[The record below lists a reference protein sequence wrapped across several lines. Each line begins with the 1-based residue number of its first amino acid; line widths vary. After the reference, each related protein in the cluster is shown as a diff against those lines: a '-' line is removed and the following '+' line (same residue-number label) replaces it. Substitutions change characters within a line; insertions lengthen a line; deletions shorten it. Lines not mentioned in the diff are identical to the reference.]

1 MAIAGEL
8 RHTQEFFGA
17 RIALEYTLG
26 LRPAYLPLPGWPQ
39 AGENFVSDQK
49 NKPVLDE
56 QTFGKLLEAAF
67 VLQEHNRKM
76 KVLEESLESQSEQLR
91 EQELAKHALFAE
103 SNSVSEEK
111 AREDVDYTLTLAEI
125 VEAQHQIQIRH
136 LALDKALAVV
146 AERVARITNA
156 SGAGIGI
163 LDEATVRYRA
173 GAGAPALPA
182 GTEVPLQ
189 TAVCQASIR
198 TGQVIRTEDL
208 DTEFLFDPEPCRKRG
223 IRSLLAVPIYY
234 DGQIAGALEL
244 YFARIRG
251 FVEEDIH
258 TCQLMAG
265 LVTEALGRDAA
276 PALKKKSVAG
286 ERSAMLAAIEKL
298 QAHVAV
304 LPEDQSAAVAS
315 ASLGAAPAVISSCWK
330 CGGRLLAVEQFC
342 GKCGAPRAREGEES
356 TMQSKLASAWHAQQA
371 NEKTIATTPANGSSP
386 HGDYSRH
393 SVPPHLRENQPK
405 PTEITADDFL
415 ESLSLP
421 ELRPENRPIQSS
433 RLFTAS
439 ERQIPL
445 PEPLLSEPE
454 HHLDEHRVE
463 APSNALVKSREDIA
477 WTSAVKAQ
485 DFLESLAAIRTPSA
499 FVRFWNSRRGD
510 FYLAIAVILVVIV
523 LAWGLMSNHSA
534 GAGDG
539 GVATSRSANRANR
552 PAPDADLSAFD
563 KFLIAVGLAEP
574 PEAPEYKG
582 NPDTQVWVDLNTAL
596 YYCPGS
602 DLYEKTAKG
611 KLASQR
617 DAQLDQFE
625 PASRKAC
632 E

>member
-1 MAIAGEL
+1 MGEK
-8 RHTQEFFGA
+8 
-17 RIALEYTLG
+17 I
-26 LRPAYLPLPGWPQ
+26 
-39 AGENFVSDQK
+39 VSDQK

-76 KVLEESLESQSEQLR
+76 RALEESLESQNEQLR
-91 EQELAKHALFAE
+91 EQELAKQALFAE
-103 SNSVSEEK
+103 SESESESNEK
-111 AREDVDYTLTLAEI
+111 TREDVDYTLTLAEI

-136 LALDKALAVV
+136 LELDKALAVV
-146 AERVARITNA
+146 AERVARITSA
-156 SGAGIGI
+156 SGAAIGI

-173 GAGAPALPA
+173 GAGSPALPA

-265 LVTEALGRDAA
+265 LVTEALGRDAT
-276 PALKKKSVAG
+276 PALRKKSAAG
-286 ERSAMLAAIEKL
+286 ERSEMLAAMEKF
-298 QAHVAV
+298 QADVAV
-304 LPEDQSAAVAS
+304 LPEDRSAAVAS
-315 ASLGAAPAVISSCWK
+315 ASLGAVPGGISSCWM

-342 GKCGAPRAREGEES
+342 GKCGAPRARDGEES
-356 TMQSKLASAWHAQQA
+356 TMQSKVASAWHAQQA
-371 NEKTIATTPANGSSP
+371 IEKTIAARPANGSSP
-386 HGDYSRH
+386 NGDHSKH
-393 SVPPHLRENQPK
+393 SVPHPRENQPK
-405 PTEITADDFL
+405 PAEISADDFL
-415 ESLSLP
+415 ASLSLP
-421 ELRPENRPIQSS
+421 ELRQEDRPQSS

-439 ERQIPL
+439 EGQMAL

-454 HHLDEHRVE
+454 PPPDEQRVE
-463 APSNALVKSREDIA
+463 ARPQALIKSREDLA
-477 WTSAVKAQ
+477 WTSDAKAQ
-485 DFLESLAAIRTPSA
+485 DFLESLAAIHTPNA
-499 FVRFWNSRRGD
+499 FLRFWNSRRGD
-510 FYLAIAVILVVIV
+510 FYLAVAVILVVIV
-523 LAWGLMSNHSA
+523 LGWGILSNHTG
-534 GAGDG
+534 GASDG
-539 GVATSRSANRANR
+539 GVVTTRSATRTKR

-563 KFLIAVGLAEP
+563 RFLIAVGLADP

-632 E
+632 D

>member
-1 MAIAGEL
+1 
-8 RHTQEFFGA
+8 
-17 RIALEYTLG
+17 LG
-26 LRPAYLPLPGWPQ
+26 FRPAYLPLPGWPQ
-39 AGENFVSDQK
+39 TGEKIVSDQK

-91 EQELAKHALFAE
+91 EQELVKQALFGE
-103 SNSVSEEK
+103 SNSESDEK
-111 AREDVDYTLTLAEI
+111 TRENIDYTLTLAEI

-136 LALDKALAVV
+136 LELDKALAVV

-163 LDEATVRYRA
+163 LDEATVRYRG

-182 GTEVPLQ
+182 GTEVPLE

-265 LVTEALGRDAA
+265 LVTEALSRDAT
-276 PALKKKSVAG
+276 PALKESLAG
-286 ERSAMLAAIEKL
+286 ERSAMRVASETLRPN
-298 QAHVAV
+298 VAV
-304 LPEDQSAAVAS
+304 LSEDRSVAGTRTTPGAAS
-315 ASLGAAPAVISSCWK
+315 AVTSSCWK

-342 GKCGAPRAREGEES
+342 GKCGAPRAHDGEAS
-356 TMQSKLASAWHAQQA
+356 TMQSKLAAAWHTQQA
-371 NEKTIATTPANGSSP
+371 NEKTAAARPANGSSP
-386 HGDYSRH
+386 HSDSSRG
-393 SVPPHLRENQPK
+393 SVPPPPREKRPNSAD
-405 PTEITADDFL
+405 ITADDFL

-421 ELRPENRPIQSS
+421 ELRQEDRPSQPS

-439 ERQIPL
+439 EHLTVL

-454 HHLDEHRVE
+454 LDEPRIE
-463 APSNALVKSREDIA
+463 KPSTPLAKSEEDIA
-477 WTSAVKAQ
+477 WTSAAKAQ
-485 DFLESLAAIRTPSA
+485 DFLESLSAIRTPGA

-510 FYLAIAVILVVIV
+510 FYLAIAVVLVVIV
-523 LAWGLMSNHSA
+523 LAWGLMSNHAA

-539 GVATSRSANRANR
+539 GIVTSRSASRVKR
-552 PAPDADLSAFD
+552 PAPDSDLSTFD
-563 KFLIAVGLAEP
+563 KFLIAVGLADP

-582 NPDTQVWVDLNTAL
+582 NPDTRVWVDLNTAL

-611 KLASQR
+611 KVASQR

-632 E
+632 D

>member
-1 MAIAGEL
+1 
-8 RHTQEFFGA
+8 
-17 RIALEYTLG
+17 
-26 LRPAYLPLPGWPQ
+26 
-39 AGENFVSDQK
+39 VSDQK

-67 VLQEHNRKM
+67 VLQEHSRKM
-76 KVLEESLESQSEQLR
+76 RALEENLESQSEQLR
-91 EQELAKHALFAE
+91 EQELAKQALFAE
-103 SNSVSEEK
+103 SDSEPTET
-111 AREDVDYTLTLAEI
+111 ARDNDDYTLTLAQI

-136 LALDKALAVV
+136 LELDKALAVV
-146 AERVARITNA
+146 AERVTRITSA

-163 LDEATVRYRA
+163 LEEATVRYRA
-173 GAGAPALPA
+173 GAGSPALPT
-182 GTEVPLQ
+182 GTAIPLQ
-189 TAVCQASIR
+189 IAVCQASIR

-234 DGQIAGALEL
+234 EGQIAGALEL
-244 YFARIRG
+244 YFARVHG

-276 PALKKKSVAG
+276 PASKKASTAA
-286 ERSAMLAAIEKL
+286 ERSTMLAAIEKF
-298 QAHVAV
+298 QSNVAV
-304 LPEDQSAAVAS
+304 LPEDPS
-315 ASLGAAPAVISSCWK
+315 ASIGSASPGGSSAVISACWK
-330 CGGRLLAVEQFC
+330 CGGRLLGVEQFC
-342 GKCGAPRAREGEES
+342 GKCGAPRANNGEPTS
-356 TMQSKLASAWHAQQA
+356 IQSKVAAAWHTQQA
-371 NEKTIATTPANGSSP
+371 NERVSATSPANGSSP
-386 HGDYSRH
+386 HTNH
-393 SVPPHLRENQPK
+393 SKRSAPLHLQDNQSKPP
-405 PTEITADDFL
+405 EITADEFL

-421 ELRPENRPIQSS
+421 ELRREDRPQSS

-439 ERQIPL
+439 ERQIAM
-445 PEPLLSEPE
+445 PEPSLAEPI
-454 HHLDEHRVE
+454 DEHPVE
-463 APSNALVKSREDIA
+463 ALSDALVKSESIKSAEDLA
-477 WTSAVKAQ
+477 WISSVKPQ
-485 DFLESLAAIRTPSA
+485 DFLESSAAMPTPNA
-499 FVRFWNSRRGD
+499 LMAFWNSRRGD
-510 FYLAIAVILVVIV
+510 FYLAVAVVLVVVV
-523 LAWGLMSNHSA
+523 LGWGILSNPSG
-534 GAGDG
+534 GASG
-539 GVATSRSANRANR
+539 GVVTPKSAARAKR

-563 KFLIAVGLAEP
+563 RFLIAVGLADP
-574 PEAPEYKG
+574 PEAPEYRG

>member
-1 MAIAGEL
+1 M
-8 RHTQEFFGA
+8 
-17 RIALEYTLG
+17 
-26 LRPAYLPLPGWPQ
+26 
-39 AGENFVSDQK
+39 SDQK

-76 KVLEESLESQSEQLR
+76 QALEESLESQSEQLR
-91 EQELAKHALFAE
+91 EQELAKQALFAE
-103 SNSVSEEK
+103 NESESESNEK
-111 AREDVDYTLTLAEI
+111 TREDVDYTLTLAEI

-136 LALDKALAVV
+136 LELDKALAVV
-146 AERVARITNA
+146 AERLARITSA
-156 SGAGIGI
+156 SGAAIGI
-163 LDEATVRYRA
+163 LDDATVRYRA
-173 GAGAPALPA
+173 GAGSPALPA

-265 LVTEALGRDAA
+265 LVTEALGRDAT
-276 PALKKKSVAG
+276 PALRKKSAAG
-286 ERSAMLAAIEKL
+286 ERSEMLAALEKF
-298 QAHVAV
+298 QANVAV
-304 LPEDQSAAVAS
+304 LPEDRSAAVAN
-315 ASLGAAPAVISSCWK
+315 ASLGAVPAGISSCWK
-330 CGGRLLAVEQFC
+330 CGGRLLAEEQFC
-342 GKCGAPRAREGEES
+342 GKCGAPRVRDGEES

-371 NEKTIATTPANGSSP
+371 NEKTVAAKPANGSSP
-386 HGDYSRH
+386 HGDYSKH
-393 SVPPHLRENQPK
+393 SVPPHPPEKQPR
-405 PTEITADDFL
+405 PAETTADDFL

-421 ELRPENRPIQSS
+421 ELRQEDRPQLSH
-433 RLFTAS
+433 LFTAS
-439 ERQIPL
+439 ERQIAL

-454 HHLDEHRVE
+454 HYLDEQGVE
-463 APSNALVKSREDIA
+463 APSQALIKSREDLA
-477 WTSAVKAQ
+477 WTSGAKAQ
-485 DFLESLAAIRTPSA
+485 DLLESLAAIRTPSA
-499 FVRFWNSRRGD
+499 FLRFWNSRRGD
-510 FYLAIAVILVVIV
+510 FYLAVAVILVVIV
-523 LAWGLMSNHSA
+523 LGWGILSNHS
-534 GAGDG
+534 GSAGDG
-539 GVATSRSANRANR
+539 GAVTTRSATRAKR

-563 KFLIAVGLAEP
+563 RFLIALGLADP

-632 E
+632 D